1 MFNQNIDK
9 FISKYNEGS
18 FMTKAQRRAL
28 RRQLKNTI
36 DFQQKAKEK
45 KSLELEA
52 KSVNQQN
59 YIDNLIDQKTSIVVA
74 QGPAGTGK
82 TYLAVKAAI
91 RALKYKQHSK
101 IIMTTVCGQ
110 RSAAIQLSEA
120 AVLLASGLYSAPS
133 GASYPHAVRCAKIC
147 A

>member
-1 MFNQNIDK
+1 
-9 FISKYNEGS
+9 
-18 FMTKAQRRAL
+18 MTKAQRRAL

-74 QGPAGTGK
+74 QGPAGTGNIPGCK
-82 TYLAVKAAI
+82 SGNTSI
-91 RALKYKQHSK
+91 EIQ
-101 IIMTTVCGQ
+101 TT
-110 RSAAIQLSEA
+110 
-120 AVLLASGLYSAPS
+120 
-133 GASYPHAVRCAKIC
+133 
-147 A
+147 